1 MVGSQLTDLDA
12 GDDYRVQLWFSS
24 EVSGESD
31 AFAIADPC
39 GYVQCSAYGVCVA
52 GECECING
60 YSGSD
65 CSISPCAALQCN
77 PAHSACVDESGG
89 GQVVVTNSTLLPVED
104 VACVC
109 QGGWS
114 GPQCQTPP
122 SCNTTCSGNGDTRP
136 SSIISSGNSSS
147 LAVYECGQC
156 LCEGNWGG
164 PQCSQCPLQCSNGGV
179 VDANCTS
186 CQCPANS
193 GWFGPSCGCRYYLV
207 TLALDVLNATAIVAD
222 PLTLARFQR
231 SLATDLSIAA
241 GYSSLQR
248 VTVSIQ
254 STTLQQSG
262 DGLTVNARFAKDCA
276 LSSQAT
282 TLTSSTPDSPIV
294 RGVGSVAYSSAAQS
308 LAVLRAR
315 AAQSGAGS
323 AASALNLGGTW
334 AAFAAQFGDS
344 DSVVYKGVVTAY
356 IDLTVPV
363 TVVDP
368 TRIDQPANPP
378 APANAFLIA
387 SNSAASSTAPA
398 GGGGHSS
405 TSASS
410 SLPLPIYAL
419 CAVVAGPLVVIFFS
433 LLLYRRYRKAQAS
446 PSSSSRSSIS
456 YNPQS
461 SPSLTSSSS
470 SHPLPAAVV
479 KAPIHVSL
487 NRYRASLPSIEISP
501 PASQAGLSHPL
512 PSPTMSPP
520 SSSYSGSSFS
530 GLQPPSPCPSSPSPS
545 TGTGLSP
552 LLTAAASLERS
563 ISDSSVGYVEYK
575 ERDMGSRGRVGARRG
590 GRAEG
595 GGRAALRVEDMPELE
610 LADTRGVA
618 FTAPQAQHL
627 HPTIGAATAASPTPP
642 PLPAG
647 RGGRGRGPPPVP
659 AQFRKQPPPVPPQFR
674 K

>member
-24 EVSGESD
+24 EVWGESD
-31 AFAIADPC
+31 AFTIADPC
-39 GYVQCSAYGVCVA
+39 GYVQCSAFGVCVA
-52 GECECING
+52 GECQCVSG

-77 PAHSACVDESGG
+77 AAHSVCVDESGG
-89 GQVVVTNSTLLPVED
+89 GELVVTNSTLFPAED

-122 SCNTTCSGNGDTRP
+122 SCNTSCSGNGDTRP
-136 SSIISSGNSSS
+136 SSIISSGNGSS
-147 LAVYECGQC
+147 LTVYECGQC

-164 PQCSQCPLQCSNGGV
+164 AQCSQCPLQCSNGGV

-186 CQCPANS
+186 CLCPANS
-193 GWFGPSCGCRYYLV
+193 GWFGPSCACRYYLV
-207 TLALDVLNATAIVAD
+207 TLALTVPDAAAIISD

-241 GYSSLQR
+241 GYSSLQK

-254 STTLQQSG
+254 STTLQLLSG
-262 DGLTVNARFAKDCA
+262 GLTVTARFAKDCP
-276 LSSQAT
+276 LSSQST

-315 AAQSGAGS
+315 AAQSGASG
-323 AASALNLGGTW
+323 AVSALNLAGTW
-334 AAFAAQFGDS
+334 SAFAAQFGDS
-344 DSVVYKGVVTAY
+344 DSVVYKGVVTAF
-356 IDLTVPV
+356 IDPTVPV
-363 TVVDP
+363 TVVDL
-368 TRIDQPANPP
+368 TGIDQPANPP
-378 APANAFLIA
+378 APNNAYLVSSSSA
-387 SNSAASSTAPA
+387 STSSTASD

-405 TSASS
+405 SSSSS
-410 SLPLPIYAL
+410 SLPLPLFAL
-419 CAVVAGPLVVIFFS
+419 CVVVAGPLIILLFS
-433 LLLYRRYRKAQAS
+433 VLLYRRYRKAQAS
-446 PSSSSRSSIS
+446 PTSSSRSSIS
-456 YNPQS
+456 FNPQS
-461 SPSLTSSSS
+461 SPSLSSSS

-479 KAPIHVSL
+479 KAPIHATL

-501 PASQAGLSHPL
+501 PAMQPGLSHPL

-530 GLQPPSPCPSSPSPS
+530 GLQPPSPSPSSPSPS
-545 TGTGLSP
+545 NGTGLSP
-552 LLTAAASLERS
+552 LLTPAASLERS
-563 ISDSSVGYVEYK
+563 ISDSSIGYVEFK
-575 ERDMGSRGRVGARRG
+575 ERGTNNGPTGGMGRG
-590 GRAEG
+590 GRAVGAARG
-595 GGRAALRVEDMPELE
+595 GLRANDMPELE
-610 LADTRGVA
+610 LADTRIA
-618 FTAPQAQHL
+618 APAAHQTRNL
-627 HPTIGAATAASPTPP
+627 HSTTTNSSSSSSSLSAP
-642 PLPAG
+642 
-647 RGGRGRGPPPVP
+647 RDGRGPPPVP
-659 AQFRKQPPPVPPQFR
+659 TQFRKQPPPVPSQHR